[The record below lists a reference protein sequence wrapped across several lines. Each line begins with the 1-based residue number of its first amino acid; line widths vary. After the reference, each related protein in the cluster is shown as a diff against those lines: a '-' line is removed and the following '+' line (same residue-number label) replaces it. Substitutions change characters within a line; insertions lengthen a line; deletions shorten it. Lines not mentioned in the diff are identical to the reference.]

1 MSTIATSNTKT
12 SIDSTIES
20 IEQLVEKKSVTGAS
34 SAIDGWIK
42 TLKGNDDLADIS
54 SDLEELKGAISTMD
68 GKKIVKLM
76 TSLGEQ
82 TTASA
87 SSAKGDDANNVKMLG
102 NALTS
107 AAKMIDKLV

>member
-1 MSTIATSNTKT
+1 MSTIATINSKT

-20 IEQLVEKKSVTGAS
+20 IEQLVEKKSVTGAT
-34 SAIDGWIK
+34 SAIDSWIK
-42 TLKGNDDLADIS
+42 TLEGNDELADIS
-54 SDLEELKGAISTMD
+54 SNLEELKGAIYVMD

-107 AAKMIDKLV
+107 AARMIDKLV

>member
-1 MSTIATSNTKT
+1 M
-12 SIDSTIES
+12 
-20 IEQLVEKKSVTGAS
+20 VEKKSVTGAS

-102 NALTS
+102 NALLS
-107 AAKMIDKLV
+107 AAKAIGKLV

>member
-1 MSTIATSNTKT
+1 MSTKATINSKM

-20 IEQLVEKKSVTGAS
+20 IEQLVEKKSVIGAS
-34 SAIDGWIK
+34 LAIDGWIK
-42 TLKGNDDLADIS
+42 TLKGNDELADIS
-54 SDLEELKGAISTMD
+54 TDLENLKSAIASMD

-76 TSLGEQ
+76 TSLSEQ

-87 SSAKGDDANNVKMLG
+87 SNAKGDDANNVKMLG

-107 AAKMIDKLV
+107 AVKMIDKLV

>member
-1 MSTIATSNTKT
+1 MI
-12 SIDSTIES
+12 
-20 IEQLVEKKSVTGAS
+20 EKKSVTGAS
-34 SAIDGWIK
+34 SSIDGWIK
-42 TLKGNDDLADIS
+42 ILKGNDDLADIS
-54 SDLEELKGAISTMD
+54 SDLEELKGAISVMD

-102 NALTS
+102 NALLS
-107 AAKMIDKLV
+107 AAKAIGKLV

>member
-42 TLKGNDDLADIS
+42 TLKGNDELADIS
-54 SDLEELKGAISTMD
+54 SDLEELKGAIYVMD

>member
-1 MSTIATSNTKT
+1 MSTIAASNSKT

-42 TLKGNDDLADIS
+42 TLKGNDNLADIS

-87 SSAKGDDANNVKMLG
+87 SSAKADDANNVKMLG
-102 NALTS
+102 NALSS
-107 AAKMIDKLV
+107 AAKAIGKLV

>member
-1 MSTIATSNTKT
+1 MSTIAASNSKT

-87 SSAKGDDANNVKMLG
+87 SSAKADDANNVKMLG
-102 NALTS
+102 NALSS
-107 AAKMIDKLV
+107 AAKAIGKLV